1 MKPKIALGVAAI
13 SLALVP
19 GFLLAGSQP
28 ANPPSVPAVITPPP
42 PPPPPPGVGPG
53 AGPVTAGPGFTG
65 APGALF
71 AARIGTIAAS
81 LSGALGGANV
91 DQNDVALASGGDT
104 AAAARV
110 VNSVSNSVIS
120 GAVQLPPTLTAQGKA
135 VIMSRIDS
143 LRQAAAAGELAGIDL
158 QALEEMLAMI
168 EAIPTVG

>member
-1 MKPKIALGVAAI
+1 MKPKITLGVAAI

-19 GFLLAGSQP
+19 GFLVAGSQP
-28 ANPPSVPAVITPPP
+28 ANPPSVPPVITPPP
-42 PPPPPPGVGPG
+42 PPPPPPGAPPGPI
-53 AGPVTAGPGFTG
+53 TAGPGFTG

-71 AARIGTIAAS
+71 AARIGTIAAG

-91 DQNDVALASGGDT
+91 DQNDVAAASGGDT

-110 VNSVSNSVIS
+110 VNSVSNAVVNGS
-120 GAVQLPPTLTAQGKA
+120 VQLPPTLTVQGKA

-158 QALEEMLAMI
+158 QALEEMLAII